1 MSYAPG
7 AGPELPWEWSS
18 ILGGSCVLGEL
29 FYCLTSVVPFAGV
42 FVLMLLLRLVLRRQW
57 LASLALYLFMVEP
70 PRIELGLRVEAGGR
84 PRGEGEGHGDL
95 RAVSAA

>member
-57 LASLALYLFMVEP
+57 LASLALYLFIQQVASREVMEW
-70 PRIELGLRVEAGGR
+70 ILRDGPVTE
-84 PRGEGEGHGDL
+84 
-95 RAVSAA
+95 